1 MDCDDYEPLAERL
14 PKHLPFRP
22 TAQAFDDDAISVDSR
37 QRALRP
43 DSESVDLPLGLGHP
57 ADRGIRDGE
66 TPPLGF
72 FADHVPHPDDRE
84 GEILRHYQDFFLPTT
99 RHSRDADDPHR

>member
-43 DSESVDLPLGLGHP
+43 DSESVGLTLCLGHP
-57 ADRGIRDGE
+57 ADRRIRDGE
-66 TPPLGF
+66 APALGLLP
-72 FADHVPHPDDRE
+72 DNVPHSADRE
-84 GEILRHYQDFFLPTT
+84 AGIRRHHRNFFTSGPGPTRT
-99 RHSRDADDPHR
+99 PAD